1 MKTSELTGD
10 DYVDALIAE
19 LATIKGQHKQDGL
32 DAATMAQDYCRSLWG
47 SSRGRPEWRE
57 AHNGFVAGYIAA
69 GAQPAMIY
77 PLPDD
82 LYDSKDWRDGGYA
95 ERVEWLHS
103 MYESTK
109 ATLDAYLEAEEKQQ
123 EPVAWVYPEGLEAL
137 RAGKPWT
144 AYGTRQEP
152 NNTAFYLSPQPDI
165 PPYAWVTFTPYGDED
180 DVWYENPEG
189 QLLEGWT
196 YKPLYDTT
204 PPQRKPLTGEQ
215 IEKIVDSNTTDDC
228 GFDIYCDGRG
238 VARAIESAHGI
249 GEKNHF
255 LRE

>member
-1 MKTSELTGD
+1 MIKD
-10 DYVDALIAE
+10 DALEKKAE
-19 LATIKGQHKQDGL
+19 NARELGFN
-32 DAATMAQDYCRSLWG
+32 YE
-47 SSRGRPEWRE
+47 PE
-57 AHNGFVAGYIAA
+57 
-69 GAQPAMIY
+69 
-77 PLPDD
+77 
-82 LYDSKDWRDGGYA
+82 
-95 ERVEWLHS
+95 
-103 MYESTK
+103 
-109 ATLDAYLEAEEKQQ
+109 Q

-204 PPQRKPLTGEQ
+204 PPQRTWVGLTDEEVGDLSDFAYANDEEFVRNV
-215 IEKIVDSNTTDDC
+215 EK
-228 GFDIYCDGRG
+228 YLK
-238 VARAIESAHGI
+238 
-249 GEKNHF
+249 EKNNG
-255 LRE
+255 